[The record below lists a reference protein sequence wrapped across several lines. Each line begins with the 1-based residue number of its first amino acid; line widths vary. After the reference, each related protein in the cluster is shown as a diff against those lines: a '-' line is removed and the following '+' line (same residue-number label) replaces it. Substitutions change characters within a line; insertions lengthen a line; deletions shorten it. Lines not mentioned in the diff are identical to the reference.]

1 MSTNELIPF
10 DFHGDKLLLVDEDGE
25 PRIILK
31 TAFDAIGV
39 DYWAQVERIRRRS
52 WATTRKTR
60 VVAEDGKA
68 REMLTSDIRTFVMI
82 LATIDENRVGKDV
95 RPKLVAYQAEVADA
109 IEAYW
114 TKGGVVNPRASVE
127 QLEDIRRQAAV
138 LEALRNVVDPGW
150 LDAKGRILAARAL
163 GETPQLDEASKPLTV
178 SIYLAARGV
187 KGKQA
192 KTVAPMFGKR
202 LKALYVQTFGDEPA
216 SIEDVVGR
224 HTVRVAQYQEQ
235 HRTLFDQVWSQHF
248 SGVAS

>member
-1 MSTNELIPF
+1 MTDELIPF
-10 DFHGDKLLLVDEDGE
+10 DFHGDKLLLVAAGGQ
-25 PRIILK
+25 PQIVLK
-31 TAFDAIGV
+31 PAIEAIGL
-39 DYWAQVERIRRRS
+39 DYWTQIEKLRARS
-52 WATTRKTR
+52 WAVTGQSPATGS
-60 VVAEDGKA
+60 DGKTYQ
-68 REMLTSDIRTFVMI
+68 MLTCTVRTFLML
-82 LATIDENRVGKDV
+82 LATVDERRVAKDV

-114 TKGGVVNPRASVE
+114 TKGGAINPRASAE
-127 QLEDIRRQAAV
+127 QLDEIRAQAAV

-163 GETPQLDEASKPLTV
+163 GETPQLDESSKPLTV
-178 SIYLAARGV
+178 SIYLAQRGV

-202 LKALYVQTFGDEPA
+202 LKALYVAAVGVEPP

-235 HRTLFDQVWSQHF
+235 HRHLFDQVWTTHF
-248 SGVAS
+248 AGVAS